1 MNNVLNVLMKNRH
14 LTEYKFSQMFNDEYN
29 IIIKETDFL
38 KNTKYDNWNTR
49 KEVFLKGY
57 KEIPRCVICGEFCK
71 FVPYHGF
78 SATCCNICQ
87 RKYSSIVHR
96 SFSEEKRKDIISRT
110 KLSKSLKSAEE
121 KQKTIDKRK
130 QTCIQ
135 RYGGVAPAQNKDV
148 MDKMKHTCLER
159 HGVDNIFKDKE
170 YIKQKTKDKYGV
182 DNIFKDKEY
191 IRKKFISKY
200 GVTNPNY
207 INYSKYTLDCLHSE
221 TNFRNMIKEHDLK
234 SVSDIMEHLGVSS
247 YCTLAYIHKYNID
260 NILNKN
266 TSCYEDKIER
276 WLLQYNIKV
285 IRNKRLFDN
294 KEIDIY
300 LPDYKIG
307 IEFNGSYWHSEIY
320 RDSQYHQKKSLNAEL
335 NEIRLYH
342 IYEYEWKDID
352 KIYNHLKNILK
363 LNEYKIFARKC
374 EIKEID
380 TKTKNDFLENNHLQG
395 KDNSSIRIGLFY
407 NNILVQVMTFCKPR
421 FNKKY
426 EYELSRLC
434 TLKDYTVIGGASK
447 MFKYFLVTYNPKSII
462 SYSDYSKN
470 TGNIYNILGFNE
482 CQLTKPNYIW
492 INKNIILTR
501 YQTQKHILLKQGY
514 KGSSE
519 VDIMHNRGFIRV
531 YDCGNKVYEWRESE

>member
-57 KEIPRCVICGEFCK
+57 KEIPKCAVCGEPCK

-78 SATCCNICQ
+78 SATCGNECQ
-87 RKYSSIVHR
+87 RKYSSVVHK

-335 NEIRLYH
+335 NGIRLYH